1 MNNSKK
7 IIVPLF
13 CILMLGC
20 TVSPA
25 AYGDATTP
33 PNIVF
38 IMADDLG
45 YGDLGSY
52 GQTKIRTPHLDT
64 MAAEGMQF
72 TQYYSGSTV
81 CAPARCVL
89 MTGLHT
95 GHALVRGNE
104 HIPLRDEDYTVAE
117 LLKDAGYATGLC
129 GKWGIGEPGT
139 SGVPNKQ
146 GFDFFYG
153 YLNQRNAHFYYPP
166 FLWRNEEK
174 VMLDGNDADKQ
185 TGRYS
190 HDLIAEEALGFVRDN
205 ADKPFFLYWALT
217 IPHAELAV
225 PEDSLAEYRGE
236 FPETPFPK
244 AHYGAQ
250 PTPHAAHAAMVSR
263 MDRDVGRLM
272 ALLKDLGID
281 DNTIV
286 FFTSDN
292 GPHKEGGHDPDFFD
306 SNGPLRGTK
315 RDLYEGGIRVPLIV
329 RWPERIAAG
338 TTNHH
343 IGAFWDFL
351 PTAAGLASHDAPK
364 GLDGLSMVPTLL
376 GDSGQKE
383 HDHLYW
389 EFYEQGGKQAVRQGN
404 WKGIRLNARRKPD
417 GPIELYNLDEDLGET
432 ADVAMQHPRIVKRL
446 TRLMNKSHTP
456 NENYSFK

>member
-1 MNNSKK
+1 MNSCSLTR
-7 IIVPLF
+7 IVVS
-13 CILMLGC
+13 CISVL
-20 TVSPA
+20 A
-25 AYGDATTP
+25 AVTSAGAFAASTP

-52 GQTKIRTPHLDT
+52 GQTKIHTPHLDA
-64 MAAEGMQF
+64 MAQEGMRF
-72 TQYYSGSTV
+72 TQFYSGSTV

-95 GHALVRGNE
+95 GHARVRGNE
-104 HIPLRDEDYTVAE
+104 RIPLQPEDYTVAE
-117 LLKDAGYATGLC
+117 LLKDAGYTTALC

-139 SGVPNKQ
+139 TGVPNKQ

-174 VMLDGNDADKQ
+174 VMLEGNDPDKQ
-185 TGRYS
+185 VGQYS
-190 HDLIAEEALGFVRDN
+190 HDLIAEEALGFVRKN

-217 IPHAELAV
+217 IPHAELTV
-225 PEDSLAEYRGE
+225 PEDSLAEYRGS
-236 FPETPFPK
+236 FPETPSPK
-244 AHYGAQ
+244 SHYGAQ

-272 ALLKDLGID
+272 ALLKEKGID

-306 SNGPLRGTK
+306 SNGPLRGIK

-329 RWPERIAAG
+329 RWPERIQAG
-338 TTNHH
+338 TTNDH
-343 IGAFWDFL
+343 ISAFWDFL
-351 PTAAGLASHDAPK
+351 PTAADLATQSAPK
-364 GLDGLSMVPTLL
+364 NLDGLSMAPTLL
-376 GDSGQKE
+376 GAQGQKQ

-389 EFYEQGGKQAVRQGN
+389 EFYEQGGKQAVRQGC

-417 GPIELYNLDEDLGET
+417 GPIQLYNLDLDLGET
-432 ADVAMQHPRIVKRL
+432 TDVAAEHPRMVKKL
-446 TRLMNKSHTP
+446 TRLIDASHTS